1 MGTNRTP
8 SFERRAARRFTVPLR
23 IEVWSRGQERTTA
36 PKLEVKDF
44 SRRGFYFFSE
54 LKREF
59 SSKLN
64 FVVVFRQLSSKK
76 EVDLLRGVAQIVR
89 CEDLG
94 SKRTDRFGIAAK
106 IDETTYEVGDELG
119 LF

>member
-1 MGTNRTP
+1 MGTTRTP

-23 IEVWSRGQERTTA
+23 IEIWSRGQERTTA

-44 SRRGFYFFSE
+44 SRQGFYFFSE
-54 LKREF
+54 LKRDL

-64 FVVVFRQLSSKK
+64 FVVLFRSSER
-76 EVDLLRGVAQIVR
+76 EVDLMRGLAQIVR

-94 SKRTDRFGIAAK
+94 STRRDRFGIAAK
-106 IDETTYEVGDELG
+106 IDE
-119 LF
+119 